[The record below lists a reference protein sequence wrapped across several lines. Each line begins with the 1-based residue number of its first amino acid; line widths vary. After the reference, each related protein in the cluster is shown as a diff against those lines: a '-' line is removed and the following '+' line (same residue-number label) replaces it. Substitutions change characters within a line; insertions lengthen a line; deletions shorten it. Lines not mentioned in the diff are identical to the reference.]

1 MGHWVNGR
9 LRRLAGGVAWGR
21 RCFGPAR
28 QALGTRCA
36 AALGRLR
43 GVCGMGCVGV
53 VVLSGRLIFVMAPD
67 AEPGGSA
74 LSGGDIVVIDPG
86 HGGLDEGARSAGLK
100 EKEVALDVALRMEE
114 CLEREGVTV
123 VLTRRTD
130 VRMRLRERLA
140 IANGLGNPIF
150 VSIHFN
156 QSPFRSASGV
166 EIFYAQRDGSE
177 WMWAGFFNATESQV
191 NVESGELA
199 GVLGASLEARTQ
211 APHRGIHRRA
221 LFLVQ
226 HARGPAVLVE
236 GGFLSH
242 PQERQ
247 RLGRPEYRQVLAEAL
262 AEGVIEY
269 TRRRVRAAPATV
281 ATQCNP

>member
-1 MGHWVNGR
+1 
-9 LRRLAGGVAWGR
+9 
-21 RCFGPAR
+21 
-28 QALGTRCA
+28 
-36 AALGRLR
+36 
-43 GVCGMGCVGV
+43 MGCVGV
-53 VVLSGRLIFVMAPD
+53 VALSGRLIFVMAPD
-67 AEPGGSA
+67 PEPAGSA
-74 LSGGDIVVIDPG
+74 VSGGDVVVIDPG
-86 HGGLDEGARSAGLK
+86 HGGLDEGARSAALK

-114 CLEREGVTV
+114 CLQREGVTV

-140 IANGLGNPIF
+140 IADGFEYPIF

-166 EIFYAQRDGSE
+166 EIFYAPRNGSE
-177 WMWAGFFNATESQV
+177 WMWAGFFNAPESQV
-191 NVESGELA
+191 NVESRELA
-199 GVLGASLEARTQ
+199 GFLGTSLEARTQ
-211 APHRGIHRRA
+211 ASHRGIHRRA

-262 AEGVIEY
+262 AEGVVEY
-269 TRRRVRAAPATV
+269 TRRRGRAAPATA
-281 ATQCNP
+281 ATQSNP

>member
-1 MGHWVNGR
+1 
-9 LRRLAGGVAWGR
+9 
-21 RCFGPAR
+21 
-28 QALGTRCA
+28 
-36 AALGRLR
+36 
-43 GVCGMGCVGV
+43 MGCVGV
-53 VVLSGRLIFVMAPD
+53 VALSGRLIFVMAPD
-67 AEPGGSA
+67 PEPAGSA
-74 LSGGDIVVIDPG
+74 VSGGDVVVIDPG
-86 HGGLDEGARSAGLK
+86 HGGLDEGARSAALK
-100 EKEVALDVALRMEE
+100 EKEVALDVALRMEA
-114 CLEREGVTV
+114 CLQREGVTV

-140 IANGLGNPIF
+140 IADGFEYPIF

-166 EIFYAQRDGSE
+166 EIFYAPRNGSE
-177 WMWAGFFNATESQV
+177 WMWAGFFNAPESQV
-191 NVESGELA
+191 NVESRELA
-199 GVLGASLEARTQ
+199 GFLGTSLEARTQ
-211 APHRGIHRRA
+211 ASHRGIQRRA

-262 AEGVIEY
+262 AEGVVEY
-269 TRRRVRAAPATV
+269 TRRRGRAAPATA
-281 ATQCNP
+281 ATQTNP